1 MTNPLETVHIVKTRR
16 HENKDEEVILK
27 RLKMGIYNSSDKEH

>member
-16 HENKDEEVILK
+16 HENKDEVILK
-27 RLKMGIYNSSDKEH
+27 RLKMGIYK